1 MTDEELLARKK
12 RLSAILLHRLNRHF
26 YPLACR
32 SFSLDALSIDQAFA
46 GGAAGLSARER
57 SMVVRMY
64 VHFRLALAEMFL
76 ETDAESSSFLSL
88 TLAGKLSLDVTGQF
102 SKAFPHVR
110 DGLSYFFSSTGK
122 PEAGILPLVS
132 LLSLET
138 GLSLAPYVDFFRKE
152 TLSYIDRMQRDGTDF
167 LAALS
172 FCDPE
177 YHAGD
182 TRLPAFLCLA
192 LGEAEGRA
200 LAAQVFESAQ
210 MLGTLEQCLS
220 PLYPLKLDGYTFHSI
235 ARELTSRGLET
246 PARKKRWYPGTV
258 ESILTNEKYKGDALL
273 QKRFTVN
280 FLTKE
285 TKANEGEVPQYYVEN
300 NHEAIISPQVFDWV
314 QEEIKRRR
322 EGRGRYS
329 GVSIFSSK
337 IKCGQCGGWYGAKVW
352 HSTDKYRRTIYR
364 CNDKFKSHCK
374 TPHLTEDDIKEAFVR
389 AVNQL
394 IENKADVL
402 DSITLLKERLTD
414 TEDLEEERDRISTD
428 LNLLADKIQQLIA
441 ENARVAQNQ
450 DDYDRNYN
458 ELVSRYEAAK
468 TQYDKTCEA
477 IQYRKARSRQMDS
490 FIKELRNQDL
500 IKEFDARLWGSL
512 VDFITV
518 YSKDDIRV
526 TFKDGTEI
534 RA

>member
-1 MTDEELLARKK
+1 MRVVQRIPATIRNFKAKPLDTQQKRRVAGYARVSTDHDDQITSYEAQVDYYTHYIKGRDDWEFVGIYTDEGISATNTRHREGFKQMVKDALDGKIDLIVTKSVSRFARNTVDSLTTVRKLKDKGIEIYFEKENIWTLDAKGELLITIM
-12 RLSAILLHRLNRHF
+12 S
-26 YPLACR
+26 
-32 SFSLDALSIDQAFA
+32 
-46 GGAAGLSARER
+46 
-57 SMVVRMY
+57 
-64 VHFRLALAEMFL
+64 
-76 ETDAESSSFLSL
+76 
-88 TLAGKLSLDVTGQF
+88 
-102 SKAFPHVR
+102 
-110 DGLSYFFSSTGK
+110 
-122 PEAGILPLVS
+122 
-132 LLSLET
+132 
-138 GLSLAPYVDFFRKE
+138 SLAQEESRSISENVTWGHRKRFADGKVSVGFSHF
-152 TLSYIDRMQRDGTDF
+152 LGYDRGPDGNLVVNREQAKTVK
-167 LAALS
+167 LI
-172 FCDPE
+172 
-177 YHAGD
+177 Y
-182 TRLPAFLCLA
+182 RLF
-192 LGEAEGRA
+192 
-200 LAAQVFESAQ
+200 
-210 MLGTLEQCLS
+210 
-220 PLYPLKLDGYTFHSI
+220 LDGYTFHSI
-235 ARELTSRGLET
+235 TKELMARGLET
-246 PARKKRWYPGTV
+246 PTGKKKWYQGTV
-258 ESILTNEKYKGDALL
+258 KSILTNEKYKGDALL

-285 TKANEGEVPQYYVEN
+285 TKVNKGEVPQYYVEN

-322 EGRGRYS
+322 EGRSRYS

-374 TPHLTEDDIKEAFVR
+374 TPHLTEDEIKDAFVH

-414 TEDLEEERDRISTD
+414 TEALEEEWDKISTD
-428 LNLLADKIQQLIA
+428 LNLLADKVQQLIA

-450 DDYDRNYN
+450 DDYDQKYS

-468 TQYDKTCEA
+468 KQYDKTCDD

-490 FIKELRNQDL
+490 FIKELQEQEL

-534 RA
+534 KG

>member
-1 MTDEELLARKK
+1 MNRCRLLVPLIFPRTDFTLQLGKAFDSSVEALPGRYIQLDLGHVQPAAMLQRKVYFQTP
-12 RLSAILLHRLNRHF
+12 RQS
-26 YPLACR
+26 
-32 SFSLDALSIDQAFA
+32 
-46 GGAAGLSARER
+46 AGL
-57 SMVVRMY
+57 
-64 VHFRLALAEMFL
+64 
-76 ETDAESSSFLSL
+76 
-88 TLAGKLSLDVTGQF
+88 
-102 SKAFPHVR
+102 
-110 DGLSYFFSSTGK
+110 
-122 PEAGILPLVS
+122 I
-132 LLSLET
+132 
-138 GLSLAPYVDFFRKE
+138 
-152 TLSYIDRMQRDGTDF
+152 
-167 LAALS
+167 
-172 FCDPE
+172 
-177 YHAGD
+177 
-182 TRLPAFLCLA
+182 
-192 LGEAEGRA
+192 
-200 LAAQVFESAQ
+200 
-210 MLGTLEQCLS
+210 
-220 PLYPLKLDGYTFHSI
+220 
-235 ARELTSRGLET
+235 
-246 PARKKRWYPGTV
+246 
-258 ESILTNEKYKGDALL
+258 
-273 QKRFTVN
+273 
-280 FLTKE
+280 
-285 TKANEGEVPQYYVEN
+285 
-300 NHEAIISPQVFDWV
+300 
-314 QEEIKRRR
+314 
-322 EGRGRYS
+322 
-329 GVSIFSSK
+329 
-337 IKCGQCGGWYGAKVW
+337 CGQCGGWYGAKVW

-490 FIKELRNQDL
+490 FIRELRDQDL

>member
-1 MTDEELLARKK
+1 MPPLLFFRKPCPVRLPRHTRLTIGRGGKGGASLSCINMIGKEELLITIM
-12 RLSAILLHRLNRHF
+12 S
-26 YPLACR
+26 
-32 SFSLDALSIDQAFA
+32 
-46 GGAAGLSARER
+46 
-57 SMVVRMY
+57 
-64 VHFRLALAEMFL
+64 
-76 ETDAESSSFLSL
+76 
-88 TLAGKLSLDVTGQF
+88 
-102 SKAFPHVR
+102 
-110 DGLSYFFSSTGK
+110 
-122 PEAGILPLVS
+122 
-132 LLSLET
+132 
-138 GLSLAPYVDFFRKE
+138 SLAQE
-152 TLSYIDRMQRDGTDF
+152 
-167 LAALS
+167 
-172 FCDPE
+172 
-177 YHAGD
+177 
-182 TRLPAFLCLA
+182 
-192 LGEAEGRA
+192 
-200 LAAQVFESAQ
+200 ESR
-210 MLGTLEQCLS
+210 
-220 PLYPLKLDGYTFHSI
+220 SI
-235 ARELTSRGLET
+235 SENVTWGHR
-246 PARKKRWYPGTV
+246 
-258 ESILTNEKYKGDALL
+258 
-273 QKRFTVN
+273 KRFTVN

>member
-1 MTDEELLARKK
+1 MAKSNDKMVANNKK
-12 RLSAILLHRLNRHF
+12 AYHDYFILDT
-26 YPLACR
+26 Y
-32 SFSLDALSIDQAFA
+32 
-46 GGAAGLSARER
+46 
-57 SMVVRMY
+57 
-64 VHFRLALAEMFL
+64 
-76 ETDAESSSFLSL
+76 
-88 TLAGKLSLDVTGQF
+88 
-102 SKAFPHVR
+102 
-110 DGLSYFFSSTGK
+110 
-122 PEAGILPLVS
+122 EAGIVLHGTEVKS
-132 LLSLET
+132 L
-138 GLSLAPYVDFFRKE
+138 
-152 TLSYIDRMQRDGTDF
+152 RMG
-167 LAALS
+167 
-172 FCDPE
+172 
-177 YHAGD
+177 
-182 TRLPAFLCLA
+182 
-192 LGEAEGRA
+192 
-200 LAAQVFESAQ
+200 
-210 MLGTLEQCLS
+210 
-220 PLYPLKLDGYTFHSI
+220 
-235 ARELTSRGLET
+235 
-246 PARKKRWYPGTV
+246 
-258 ESILTNEKYKGDALL
+258 
-273 QKRFTVN
+273 
-280 FLTKE
+280 
-285 TKANEGEVPQYYVEN
+285 
-300 NHEAIISPQVFDWV
+300 
-314 QEEIKRRR
+314 
-322 EGRGRYS
+322 
-329 GVSIFSSK
+329 
-337 IKCGQCGGWYGAKVW
+337 KC
-352 HSTDKYRRTIYR
+352 S
-364 CNDKFKSHCK
+364 
-374 TPHLTEDDIKEAFVR
+374 IKEAFVR